1 MRGIRLSEK
10 EIEAIRETVKK
21 IFGEGAEV
29 WLFGSRVNPNL
40 KGGDIDLLVTVPKG
54 KKSVERK
61 LSFLV
66 KLKERIGEQ
75 KIDLILRELG
85 ESDFIVEEAKK
96 TGVKH

>member
-1 MRGIRLSEK
+1 MREIRLSEK
-10 EIEAIRETVKK
+10 EIEAIRETVKEV
-21 IFGEGAEV
+21 FGEGVEV

-61 LSFLV
+61 LSFPV

-75 KIDLILRELG
+75 KIDLTLREFG
-85 ESDFIVEEAKK
+85 ESNFIVEEAKK
-96 TGVKH
+96 TGVKL